1 MPLSEDEQ
9 RILHEMERA
18 LEEHDPE
25 FADRVRSETVYRHAG
40 RYCKW
45 AALGFFAG
53 LALLV
58 VSFATSLAAGF
69 AGFLIMLFSVIVFER
84 NLRRMGRAGWHDISR
99 SMRGQGIS
107 EALGDTRRR
116 LRERFKRGE

>member
-9 RILHEMERA
+9 RILFEMERA

-45 AALGFFAG
+45 SALGFFAG
-53 LALLV
+53 LALLL
-58 VSFATSLAAGF
+58 VSFSTSLVAGF
-69 AGFLIMLFSVIVFER
+69 SGFLVMLFSVIVFER
-84 NLRRMGRAGWHDISR
+84 NLRRMGRAGLHDMSR
-99 SMRGQGIS
+99 SMRGHGLPG
-107 EALGDTRRR
+107 ALGDAQRR
-116 LRERFKRGE
+116 LRDRFKRSD